1 MQASHALGHG
11 AVLPPVAARRGAVGG
26 GTLVLFLRQRLALPA
41 IVILLVVVLSA
52 ALANIVA
59 PSNPERQDYA
69 HVLEPPNTAH
79 LLGTDDLGR
88 DVLSRI
94 MYGSRTSVS
103 VGLVAVSISILMGV
117 PLGLTAAYRR
127 GWLDDVIMRVMDAV
141 SAFPALVLA
150 MGITAA
156 LHPGL
161 ANVMVAIG
169 VIYIPQF
176 ARLARG
182 QALSVREQEFVSAAR
197 LLGAGPVRLIT
208 RHIWPNVTA
217 PIIVQASLLMA
228 AAIVTEASLSFLG
241 AGVPPPTPTWGGML
255 QASYQYTESAPWL
268 AIVPGAA
275 IFLTVLATNIF
286 GDALRSTLDPRLRV
300 VGAAS
305 AK

>member
-1 MQASHALGHG
+1 MQASHALRHG
-11 AVLPPVAARRGAVGG
+11 AVAQPAPLQRRRE
-26 GTLVLFLRQRLALPA
+26 TPRHLLILRQRLALPA
-41 IVILLVVVLSA
+41 VVVLLVVVLSA
-52 ALANIVA
+52 VLANVVA
-59 PSNPERQDYA
+59 PGSPERQDYA
-69 HVLEPPNTAH
+69 HVLEPPGGAH

-94 MYGSRTSVS
+94 IYGSRTSVS
-103 VGLVAVSISILMGV
+103 VGLVAVGIAILAGV

-127 GWLDDVIMRVMDAV
+127 GWLDDVVMRIMDAV

-161 ANVMVAIG
+161 TNVMVAIG

-176 ARLARG
+176 ARLARS
-182 QALSVREQEFVSAAR
+182 QSLSVREQDFVSAAR
-197 LLGAGPVRLIT
+197 LLGASPVRLIA

-217 PIIVQASLLMA
+217 PIIVQASLLIA

-241 AGVPPPTPTWGGML
+241 AGVPPPTPSWGSML
-255 QASYQYTESAPWL
+255 QASYQYTETAPWL

-275 IFLTVLATNIF
+275 IFLTVLATNVF
-286 GDALRSTLDPRLRV
+286 GDALRATLDPRLRAN
-300 VGAAS
+300 G
-305 AK
+305 

>member
-1 MQASHALGHG
+1 MQTSHALSRGTVTRP
-11 AVLPPVAARRGAVGG
+11 APVPRRHFVQRH
-26 GTLVLFLRQRLALPA
+26 TLLLRQRLAVPA

-52 ALANIVA
+52 ALANLVA
-59 PSNPERQDYA
+59 PTSPERQDYA
-69 HVLEPPNTAH
+69 HVLEPPNAAH
-79 LLGTDDLGR
+79 WLGTDDLGR
-88 DVLSRI
+88 DVLSRVI
-94 MYGSRTSVS
+94 YGARTSVS
-103 VGLVAVSISILMGV
+103 VGLVAVGISILAGV
-117 PLGLTAAYRR
+117 PLGLAAAYRR

-176 ARLARG
+176 ARLARA
-182 QALSVREQEFVSAAR
+182 QSLSVRELEFVSAAR
-197 LLGAGPVRLIT
+197 LLGAGPARLIG

-217 PIIVQASLLMA
+217 PIIVQASLLVA

-241 AGVPPPTPTWGGML
+241 AGVPPPTPSWGSML

-268 AIVPGAA
+268 AIIPGAA
-275 IFLTVLATNIF
+275 IFLTVLATNLF
-286 GDALRSTLDPRLRV
+286 GDALRSALDPRLQ
-300 VGAAS
+300 AS
-305 AK
+305 G